1 MLAESGNVTNK
12 AVAGRVDRVQW
23 AKRNTVSALART
35 DRYNAVSRVF
45 GAALTAL
52 ALLEQLLRCRTPS
65 CASPHP
71 PEASAA
77 QQRDSLTFAE
87 GQSG

>member
-23 AKRNTVSALART
+23 AKRNTVSAMART

-52 ALLEQLLRCRTPS
+52 ALL
-65 CASPHP
+65 
-71 PEASAA
+71 
-77 QQRDSLTFAE
+77 
-87 GQSG
+87 G